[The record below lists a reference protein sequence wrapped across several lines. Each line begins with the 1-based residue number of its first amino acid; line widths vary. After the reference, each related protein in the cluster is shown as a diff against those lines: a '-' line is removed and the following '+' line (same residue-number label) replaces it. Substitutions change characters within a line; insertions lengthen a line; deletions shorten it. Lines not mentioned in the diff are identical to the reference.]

1 MELLFGRCF
10 ILCYICSKSI
20 FCFLSS
26 FQCLPETHCHW
37 QRKLVLLMWQLCLKF
52 VYLLE
57 YWQYC
62 DICDR
67 FDQGSLYL
75 YLWMS
80 KNTTQQEIC
89 MKKNHERSWQDHAGI
104 MARSWWDLDKI
115 FQDHGNIIIES
126 WQDCDMILARIMMGS
141 WQDPPRSWHDYNRI
155 LARFW

>member
-1 MELLFGRCF
+1 MARSWWNLGK
-10 ILCYICSKSI
+10 IVQDHGKIMI
-20 FCFLSS
+20 
-26 FQCLPETHCHW
+26 
-37 QRKLVLLMWQLCLKF
+37 
-52 VYLLE
+52 E

-80 KNTTQQEIC
+80 KNTAQQEIC

-126 WQDCDMILARIMMGS
+126 CQDCDKILARIMMGS
-141 WQDPPRSWHDYNRI
+141 WQDPPRSWQDFGNIFARSCWDLGKIMVRSCQDLPRPWQDYNRI
-155 LARFW
+155 LSRLW